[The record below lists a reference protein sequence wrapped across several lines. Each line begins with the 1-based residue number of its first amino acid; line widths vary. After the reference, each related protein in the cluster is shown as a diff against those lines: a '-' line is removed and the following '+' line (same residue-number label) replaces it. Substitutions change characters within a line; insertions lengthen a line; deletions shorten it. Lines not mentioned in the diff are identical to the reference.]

1 MSPTVT
7 RLRFQSKNPER
18 VNVYLDGAFAFS
30 LPAVEAARLRKGQ
43 VLSEEEVQAL
53 RDLGAFHRA
62 YERALR
68 FLKYRPR
75 SVWEVRQYLKRKG
88 EPEGRIDAVVAKL
101 QANQWLDDEAFAR
114 FWVENRQ
121 AFRPRGERA
130 LRWELRRK
138 GVDEATMEAVLAGV
152 DGKAEAVALALKRAE
167 RWRDLDARTFRQ
179 RMLGYLTRR
188 GFDYAEALEAAE
200 RAWEALGHEPEPWEM

>member
-7 RLRFQSKNPER
+7 RLRFQAKNPER

-43 VLSEEEVQAL
+43 ILTEEEVRGLQ
-53 RDLGAFHRA
+53 DLDAFQRA
-62 YERALR
+62 YDRALR

-75 SVWEVRQYLKRKG
+75 STWEVRHYLQRKG
-88 EPEGRIDAVVAKL
+88 ESEARIEAVVAKL
-101 QANQWLDDEAFAR
+101 QAGQWLDDGAFAR

-121 AFRPRGERA
+121 AFRPRGKRA

-138 GVDEATMEAVLAGV
+138 GVDEATIEAALAEV
-152 DGKAEAVALALKRAE
+152 DGEAEAVALALQRAE
-167 RWRDLDARTFRQ
+167 RWKGLDARTFRQ
-179 RMLGYLTRR
+179 RMLGYLIRR
-188 GFDYAEALEAAE
+188 GFDYSEAVEAT
-200 RAWEALGHEPEPWEM
+200 RQAWEALGHEEQPWET

>member
-30 LPAVEAARLRKGQ
+30 LPAVEAAPLRRGQ
-43 VLSEEEVQAL
+43 VLTEEEVQAL
-53 RDLGAFHRA
+53 RDLDAFHRA

-75 SVWEVRQYLKRKG
+75 SVWEVRQYLQRKG
-88 EPEGRIDAVVAKL
+88 EPEERIDAVVAKL
-101 QANQWLDDEAFAR
+101 QAHRWLDDAAFAR
-114 FWVENRQ
+114 LWVENRQ

-138 GVDEATMEAVLAGV
+138 GVDDATIEAALAEV
-152 DGKAEAVALALKRAE
+152 DSEAEAVALALQRAE
-167 RWRDLDARTFRQ
+167 RWKDLDARTFRQ

-188 GFDYAEALEAAE
+188 GFDYAEAVEATQK
-200 RAWEALGHEPEPWEM
+200 AWEALGRGEPPEEV

>member
-43 VLSEEEVQAL
+43 VLTEEEVQAL
-53 RDLGAFHRA
+53 RDLDAFHRA

-75 SVWEVRQYLKRKG
+75 STWEVRHYLQRKG
-88 EPEGRIDAVVAKL
+88 EPETRIEAVVAKL
-101 QANQWLDDEAFAR
+101 QANRWLDDAAFAR

-138 GVDEATMEAVLAGV
+138 GVDEATIEAALAEV
-152 DGKAEAVALALKRAE
+152 DGEAQAVDLALKRAE
-167 RWRDLDARTFRQ
+167 RWKDLDARTFRQ

-188 GFDYAEALEAAE
+188 GFDYAEAVEAT
-200 RAWEALGHEPEPWEM
+200 RKAWEALGREPEPWE